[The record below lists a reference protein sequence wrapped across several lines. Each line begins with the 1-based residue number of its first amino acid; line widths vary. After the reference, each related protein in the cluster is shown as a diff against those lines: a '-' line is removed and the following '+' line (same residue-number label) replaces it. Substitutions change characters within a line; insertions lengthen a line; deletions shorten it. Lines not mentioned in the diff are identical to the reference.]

1 MKLKHYVGLK
11 MYLLSVEFCLHTMWL
26 CSVVVFFKAIG
37 DAPILKQSKFKVGKN
52 VSFFVFISPEIWPR
66 FSHISNFILF
76 PSMTWILLFIDWW
89 CWEICKSDRVFT
101 QTSTSGDFGE
111 WKFVTHSIT
120 AQSMFSVL
128 SIWKTLMVLFLHVAE
143 WTLNTCNL
151 NQRRI

>member
-1 MKLKHYVGLK
+1 VKLKHYVGLK
-11 MYLLSVEFCLHTMWL
+11 MCLLSVEFCLHTMWL

-76 PSMTWILLFIDWW
+76 PSMTWILVFIDWW

-101 QTSTSGDFGE
+101 QTSTSWDFGE

-120 AQSMFSVL
+120 HNPCFQCYPYGKLWWYCFYML
-128 SIWKTLMVLFLHVAE
+128 QNEH
-143 WTLNTCNL
+143 WTLAILT
-151 NQRRI
+151 REGF